1 MFDRYGDESV
11 LSVRE
16 IAQPVAAPDEVL
28 VRVRV
33 ASLNPVDF
41 KLRAGMLRW
50 LRMPRLPAITG
61 KDFAGE
67 IAAVGADVKGYA
79 VGDRVFGSIDPMR
92 GKGACAEFVAISTKL
107 IARTP
112 DGVSDER
119 AACLPVASGTALQAL
134 RDIAGL
140 RAGQSVLITGASGAV
155 GASGVQIAKHLGA
168 KVTGVCSTSN
178 VEYVRSIG
186 ADAVIDYKS
195 AEWSEVEARYDVVFD
210 AAASSTFGT
219 ARKRL
224 TDAGWY
230 VNTVPRPAVFAAAA
244 WARVTSKQR
253 CSPFMLTTDAAL
265 LTALAELAARE
276 VLVPRIA
283 RRVALDQVP
292 DAQRAMAAGTLSGK
306 VCVTLD

>member
-41 KLRAGMLRW
+41 KLRSGMLRW

-79 VGDRVFGSIDPMR
+79 AGDRVFGSIDPMR

-168 KVTGVCSTSN
+168 KVTGVCSTAN

-186 ADAVIDYKS
+186 ADAVVDYKS
-195 AEWSEVEARYDVVFD
+195 AEWSDVEARYDVVFD

-224 TDAGWY
+224 SDAGWY

-244 WARVTSKQR
+244 WAKVTSKQR

-265 LTALAELAARE
+265 LAALAELAERE

-283 RRVALDQVP
+283 RRVPLDQVP
-292 DAQRAMAAGTLSGK
+292 DAQRAMASGTLSGK

>member
-16 IAQPVAAPDEVL
+16 IAPPVAAPNEVL

-67 IAAVGADVKGYA
+67 ISAVGSAVKGYA

-92 GKGACAEFVAISTKL
+92 GKGACAEFVAISTNL

-186 ADAVIDYKS
+186 ADAVVDYKS

-210 AAASSTFGT
+210 AAASSTFAI

-224 TDAGWY
+224 SEAGWY

-244 WARVTSKQR
+244 WARLTSKQR

-265 LTALAELAARE
+265 LSALAELAQRE

-283 RRVALDQVP
+283 RRVTLAEVP
-292 DAQRAMAAGTLSGK
+292 DAQRAMASGTLAGK